1 MRSPPVTR
9 LLAML
14 LLVAMVAVSAPAL
27 ADPAADRTSV
37 FRVEGMTCGLC
48 AKAID
53 KALREVEGVRSVQVD
68 REREE
73 VAVVVEGDL
82 AWERLEQA
90 IEGAG
95 PYRAELVP

>member
-1 MRSPPVTR
+1 MIRSLATLS
-9 LLAML
+9 LLAIL
-14 LLVAMVAVSAPAL
+14 AVSAPAL

-68 REREE
+68 READE
-73 VAVVVEGDL
+73 VAVVADGDL
-82 AWERLEQA
+82 ASDRLEQA
-90 IEGAG
+90 IEAAG
-95 PYRAELVP
+95 PYRAELVR